1 MSKAAD
7 LTTGIIDHI
16 YKQGGY
22 AWRASST
29 GIFEEKT
36 GRFRSAPKKGVA
48 DVLGLYRGKFMAIE
62 VKIGKDRLSL
72 EQEGFLRNIE
82 HYGGLVFVAKDFE
95 SFEYWFSHILD
106 LQKMV

>member
-36 GRFRSAPKKGVA
+36 GMFRSAPKKGVA
-48 DVLGLYRGKFMAIE
+48 DVLGLYKGKFMAIE
-62 VKIGKDRLSL
+62 VKIGKDRMSD
-72 EQEGFLRNIE
+72 EQIGFMKNISY
-82 HYGGLVFVAKDFE
+82 YGGLTFTAKDLPAFIE
-95 SFEYWFSHILD
+95 WFNFTVLGN
-106 LQKMV
+106 